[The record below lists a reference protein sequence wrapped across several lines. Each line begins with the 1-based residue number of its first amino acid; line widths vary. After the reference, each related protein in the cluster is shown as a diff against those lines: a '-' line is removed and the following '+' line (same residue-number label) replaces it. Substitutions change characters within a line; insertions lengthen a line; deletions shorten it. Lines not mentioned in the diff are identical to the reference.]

1 MYRFVEKRKRKDS
14 KRERKKVLQFG
25 YVYLSV
31 ITRTCAKRTHII
43 SFTIN
48 DEERMQKN
56 EKLLTHTHACVQE
69 RSFYPLAMRRPYVWM
84 ILAYEWMTKW
94 KWDWKKKE
102 WSLCF
107 ECVCVCVSRACAILS
122 MRMESH
128 SIQIVYTHRCVFTS
142 SVRLPYCVE
151 KRNDGCQLHTLTL
164 FPSTVVARAVCVCV
178 RVRS

>member
-84 ILAYEWMTKW
+84 ILAYE
-94 KWDWKKKE
+94 
-102 WSLCF
+102 
-107 ECVCVCVSRACAILS
+107 
-122 MRMESH
+122 
-128 SIQIVYTHRCVFTS
+128 
-142 SVRLPYCVE
+142 
-151 KRNDGCQLHTLTL
+151 
-164 FPSTVVARAVCVCV
+164 
-178 RVRS
+178 

>member
-1 MYRFVEKRKRKDS
+1 MDDIGLRM
-14 KRERKKVLQFG
+14 
-25 YVYLSV
+25 
-31 ITRTCAKRTHII
+31 
-43 SFTIN
+43 N
-48 DEERMQKN
+48 DEMKVRL
-56 EKLLTHTHACVQE
+56 EKEGMKPV
-69 RSFYPLAMRRPYVWM
+69 YY
-84 ILAYEWMTKW
+84 I
-94 KWDWKKKE
+94 
-102 WSLCF
+102 SLCF
-107 ECVCVCVSRACAILS
+107 ECVCVCVSRACAILA